1 MGIRKN
7 RRITMTIA
15 IILAAGNSK
24 RTRGIN
30 KIFYRISGKPLI
42 FYTIRAFE
50 KHPQVDELVLVARK
64 SDSKKF
70 FTLSKKYKFKKIK
83 LVVKGRKERQDSVFN
98 GLKAAEKLGAKSGD
112 LVLVHN
118 GANPLVSQDEIAN
131 VIRAAKKYKVAL
143 AAQPAK
149 DTIKEKDK
157 NGFVVRTVNRK
168 NIFLAQTPQVIEYTL
183 AKRAFEKAHREKFYG
198 TDDVSLVE
206 RLGVK
211 PKIVQASSKNIKVT
225 YFEDLKFVENQ
236 LSR

>member
-24 RTRGIN
+24 RVRGIN

-83 LVVKGRKERQDSVFN
+83 LVVKGGKKRQDSALN
-98 GLKAAEKLGAKSGD
+98 GLKAAKKLGAKSGD

>member
-50 KHPQVDELVLVARK
+50 KHPQVNELVLVVRE

-70 FTLSKKYKFKKIK
+70 FTLIKKYGFKKIK
-83 LVVKGRKERQDSVFN
+83 LVARGGEKRQDSAFN

-118 GANPLVSQDEIAN
+118 GANPLVSQNEITN
-131 VIRAAKKYKVAL
+131 VIRAAKKYKAAL
-143 AAQPAK
+143 VAQPAR
-149 DTIKEKDK
+149 DTIKERDK
-157 NGFVVRTVNRK
+157 NGFVVRTINREK
-168 NIFLAQTPQVIEYTL
+168 IFLAQTPQAIEYEL
-183 AKRAFEKAHREKFYG
+183 AKRAFEKARREKFYG
-198 TDDVSLVE
+198 TDDVSLIE

-225 YFEDLKFVENQ
+225 YLEDLKFVENQ